1 VEFILPSLL
10 ASVGL
15 YMGKSTLLAFNT
27 KVSPVFYT
35 ALVAQPSTGKSG
47 AMGLLSSAIDMI
59 ENYLNISLDNS
70 HQVNCPTIEALIEL
84 LKDHPEL
91 ICKLILLHFYNC

>member
-1 VEFILPSLL
+1 
-10 ASVGL
+10 
-15 YMGKSTLLAFNT
+15 MGKSTLLAFNT

-47 AMGLLSSAIDMI
+47 AMGLLSSAIEII
-59 ENYLNISLDNS
+59 ENYLKTSLDDS
-70 HQVNCPTIEALIEL
+70 QQVNCPTIEALIEL

-91 ICKLILLHFYNC
+91 ICKLNFMYCINLVD